1 MKKFFFQKIQ
11 IKVKDKK
18 NLIMKTERNGKFKD
32 YIVSRR
38 NVLFEVIKAIST
50 LYLSSFW

>member
-1 MKKFFFQKIQ
+1 MKKFFDQKIQ

-18 NLIMKTERNGKFKD
+18 NLIMKTDRNGEFQD
-32 YIVSRR
+32 YIISRK
-38 NVLFEVIKAIST
+38 VLFEVIKVMST